1 MPHNGLRSNLFL
13 TLNRQ
18 LIHLCQCIQRCFKG
32 GTFFCSSNRPTLR
45 TSRCRRSYLIA
56 LYMFVSIGCLITL
69 ILSNKL
75 KNTDGPFLFSKKFFR
90 PENVQSILCCFYLF
104 KFIFL
109 YIIVPRYLL
118 LGVDGKSKCKSIF
131 EHSVPYNL
139 RRNITDKEL
148 IDSLIG
154 KKINLAYVI
163 QSDVGEN
170 APTIQG
176 KFCSNSSNEWMIL
189 SIFDKGK
196 IIYFDFVYLSLIL

>member
-18 LIHLCQCIQRCFKG
+18 FNHLCQCIQKCFKG
-32 GTFFCSSNRPTLR
+32 GMFFRLSIRPTLS
-45 TSRCRRSYLIA
+45 TSWRGKSCLNA
-56 LYMFVSIGCLITL
+56 LYLLVSIGCLITL
-69 ILSNKL
+69 ILSNNW
-75 KNTDGPFLFSKKFFR
+75 KNTEGSFLFSKKFFR
-90 PENVQSILCCFYLF
+90 PENVQSILYHFYLV
-104 KFIFL
+104 KIHFL
-109 YIIVPRYLL
+109 YVIVPRYLL

-154 KKINLAYVI
+154 KKVNLAYVI

-189 SIFDKGK
+189 SILEKGK
-196 IIYFDFVYLSLIL
+196 IVYFDFLYLALIL